1 MNEIQFKPL
10 CDVDLNEL
18 SNILNKQKIRIHLM
32 EHDQFDTESITAWV
46 TEKKRI
52 DQQPGC
58 RVRAVFI
65 DEKLAGWCGIQPD
78 EDGYELAIVIDDQ
91 YWGAGLLVFKHVM
104 QWAKKMGH
112 GRVLIHLLETRKSY
126 KFLNKK
132 AVQTFTTNMSG
143 HDFVTYVLAV

>member
-18 SNILNKQKIRIHLM
+18 SNILNKQKIRIHRIQ
-32 EHDQFDTESITAWV
+32 HDQFNAESINAWV
-46 TEKKRI
+46 NEKIRV

-78 EDGYELAIVIDDQ
+78 GDSYEVAIVIDDQ
-91 YWGAGLLVFKHVM
+91 YWGTGLTIFKQVM
-104 QWAKKMGH
+104 QWATEFGLE
-112 GRVLIHLLETRKSY
+112 RVMIHLLETRKNY
-126 KFLNKK
+126 KFLNKM
-132 AVQTFTTNMSG
+132 AVKKITTHMLG
-143 HDFVTYVLAV
+143 HDFVTYILAV

>member
-18 SNILNKQKIRIHLM
+18 SNILNKQKIRIHLIQ
-32 EHDQFDTESITAWV
+32 HDQFNAESINAWV
-46 TEKKRI
+46 NEKIRV

-78 EDGYELAIVIDDQ
+78 GDSYEVAIVIDDQ
-91 YWGAGLLVFKHVM
+91 YWGTGLTIFKQVM
-104 QWAKKMGH
+104 QWATEFGLE
-112 GRVLIHLLETRKSY
+112 RVMIHLLETRKNY
-126 KFLNKK
+126 KFLNKM
-132 AVQTFTTNMSG
+132 AVKKITTHMLG
-143 HDFVTYVLAV
+143 HDFVTYILAV